1 MKSDIGKEM
10 EEFIRECNAWAKKV
24 GLTKEDSR
32 QILYQV
38 RHPEWD
44 QVNAQI
50 LMLMFQW
57 LEYCEWCYKQYDL
70 ESNDFCKDNFYYIL
84 NWIENY
90 RTYGVQE

>member
-1 MKSDIGKEM
+1 MKSDIVKEM

-44 QVNAQI
+44 QVNAII
-50 LMLMFQW
+50 LMQTFANVEIKYPQQYKMYVIDENGNETEVGICNNLQII
-57 LEYCEWCYKQYDL
+57 EY
-70 ESNDFCKDNFYYIL
+70 
-84 NWIENY
+84 
-90 RTYGVQE
+90 